1 MSHSSL
7 SQDVEVDV
15 VRSIQGTV
23 LQFEALLLFRQD
35 TKEEDMGF
43 ICSLKHVLLVAS
55 FTLFCV
61 LPQDQV
67 SPLPL
72 ACIGL
77 LEI

>member
-23 LQFEALLLFRQD
+23 LQFEALVLFRQD
-35 TKEEDMGF
+35 TKEEGMGS
-43 ICSLKHVLLVAS
+43 ICSLRHMLLVVS

-72 ACIGL
+72 TCVGL